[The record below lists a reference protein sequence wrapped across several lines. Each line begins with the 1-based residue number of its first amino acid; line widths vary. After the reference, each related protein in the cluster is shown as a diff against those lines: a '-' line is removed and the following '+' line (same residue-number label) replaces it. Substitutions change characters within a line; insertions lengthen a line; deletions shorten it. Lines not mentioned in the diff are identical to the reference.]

1 MNFSEGFSVI
11 NPGCGCARFAVPTAT
26 HERWLRTHENWHCPH
41 CGQVRHFTGR
51 SAEAKR
57 IEELEREVVRAQA
70 EANRKAQ
77 EAKESRQQNKRI
89 IKRIKA
95 GVCPCCTRTFQNLAR
110 HMAGEHPEIRKLFIG
125 NESRPACWRDA
136 VDMALQT
143 CGGRATLSQLY
154 ACIEGNRPSDNPWW
168 REKVRQVAGQHFH
181 RIKPGEYALPAAA

>member
-110 HMAGEHPEIRKLFIG
+110 HMAGEHPEFGVSKSAKVLREAYGMTQGALAARLGMTTTYVSLFE
-125 NESRPACWRDA
+125 NEKHVPEWARQS
-136 VDMALQT
+136 
-143 CGGRATLSQLY
+143 
-154 ACIEGNRPSDNPWW
+154 IERWVNEEQQP
-168 REKVRQVAGQHFH
+168 
-181 RIKPGEYALPAAA
+181 